1 MIRKYTNIPKLA
13 IGRQYFNQDHSTIIH
28 SIRAVER
35 DIMTDYRGTERDV
48 QAITQAIED
57 QQSVKIKK
65 DQSKYVVLL
74 KFKAEPEL
82 YFGPWETAQIAN
94 QMLQD
99 RIKPMLNMDEY
110 ESAVVIKVTSI
121 E

>member
-1 MIRKYTNIPKLA
+1 
-13 IGRQYFNQDHSTIIH
+13 
-28 SIRAVER
+28 
-35 DIMTDYRGTERDV
+35 
-48 QAITQAIED
+48 
-57 QQSVKIKK
+57 
-65 DQSKYVVLL
+65 
-74 KFKAEPEL
+74 L